1 MENIKSLQ
9 KKSTKSKKNIKTLE
23 LPLQYS
29 EIGLPT
35 NQIQTYEKVSPIMKY
50 TDINQKTQ
58 ICPSNWKTSKLCR
71 KSQNLKELLQ
81 DSSNSCS
88 LEKWSSYLIIP
99 NVPKNLTHNEID
111 RDYSKILIFV
121 LATGKHQKSPEKV
134 NKI

>member
-23 LPLQYS
+23 IPLQYS
-29 EIGLPT
+29 EMGLPT

-58 ICPSNWKTSKLCR
+58 ICPSNWKTSKLWR

-88 LEKWSSYLIIP
+88 LEKWVFIST
-99 NVPKNLTHNEID
+99 N
-111 RDYSKILIFV
+111 SKC
-121 LATGKHQKSPEKV
+121 TKKPYP
-134 NKI
+134 